1 MSADESVIL
10 LPLSRHPACLYKNF
24 SLAFTFW
31 IIDETILSPFK
42 RLSIL
47 SPKYLTL
54 SVAFITWPL
63 HTTWKLVIF
72 LSFLR
77 GPNNMHSVLPRWR
90 ESLLST
96 SQDEHDSNTFPS
108 LFDITSG
115 FYEGT
120 GWHCHQHTRWVC
132 SHCQYSSTCHWHKLK
147 IKGDQGYYLEGT
159 PHETCPDFDETSF
172 IQTNCFLS
180 DKYDLNQLTDSTP
193 MTFNLSHKISWSTVS
208 NAFCRSNIIIPVNNP
223 FALFPLI

>member
-147 IKGDQGYYLEGT
+147 IKGDQGYYLEGRRTKHVRILTKLHLYRQTVFCQINMIWTSWQTLLPWPSTYHIKYHGQQCRT
-159 PHETCPDFDETSF
+159 PFVGLT
-172 IQTNCFLS
+172 LS
-180 DKYDLNQLTDSTP
+180 S
-193 MTFNLSHKISWSTVS
+193 
-208 NAFCRSNIIIPVNNP
+208 R
-223 FALFPLI
+223 